1 MAANN
6 KKIVNKKPNN
16 KLVKNTSKKIVV
28 VKPVKK
34 ATKSIVAVKKPLPK
48 KPSKPVIVA
57 KKIAAKNPVAKK
69 TVVNKKIVSKKLPA
83 KKLVAKKSVKSV
95 VKKPLKTTIVSKTT
109 KLVSKNKNNDKK
121 KLAKIEKIVKKP
133 LPAKTKKSAKINMPV
148 KDKKAKEAVQEI
160 LVNKPSK
167 KSEKPEKIVDK
178 VDSNQKSNKD
188 EPKPA
193 VIKKLIALGRSRG
206 HITYEEL
213 NTYLP
218 GDEFSPEMIE
228 ATIAALGRADIT
240 VLEESESLELTE
252 QKEEGAD
259 AEEQAEVVNTGGRSD
274 DPVRMYL
281 REMGTVELL
290 SRDGEIEIAKCIEAG
305 REMII
310 SSLCESPMV
319 MKEILSW
326 RDDLASGALLLR
338 DVIDLD
344 AAYGADPDGKP
355 VFAVADMPIEGAAK
369 NLEQDSTAALIA
381 KAKEEERKR
390 REKEKLEKEKL
401 EKEKAAKAEKLA
413 KEKAAK
419 AAVKAAKKA
428 KSGDDFDDED
438 DDYVPFD
445 EDDKKE
451 PEVAEDEDV
460 DDYEDE
466 DTTISLVAMEN
477 ALKPKI
483 LETLDEFAKISKKLR
498 VLQDKNLQ
506 AAFGEGAYN
515 DADHKKHQKLLQE
528 LVALMMDIRISSV
541 RVEGLMEKLYNVNKK
556 LYAIEGQLLRQA
568 ESHRVDRKSF
578 LSNHTG
584 HELDPNWISKV
595 AKLKEKGWAE
605 FAAKDKEMILELRGE
620 IAKIANEVGVGIGD
634 YKRIVNSVQKGERD
648 ATKAKREMI
657 EANLR
662 LVISIAKKYTNR
674 GLQFLDLIQE
684 GNIGLMKAVDKFEY
698 RRGYKFSTYATWWI
712 RQAIT
717 RSIADQARTIRIPVH
732 MIETIN
738 KIVRTS
744 RQMLHEIGREPTPE
758 ELAEKLVMPL
768 DKVRKVMKIAKEPVS
783 LETPIGDEEDSH
795 LGDFIEDKNAV
806 LPLDAAIHSNLR
818 ETTTRILA
826 SLTPREERVLRMRFG
841 IGMNTDHT
849 LEEVGQQFSVTR
861 ERIRQIEAK
870 ALRKLKHPSR
880 SRKLRSFLD
889 QQ

>member
-1 MAANN
+1 MSKLLDNIFSIFFPVKGSDMPAAKTSVA
-6 KKIVNKKPNN
+6 KKSSKPAAKAAKKPVG
-16 KLVKNTSKKIVV
+16 KAAKKPAPR
-28 VKPVKK
+28 KQ
-34 ATKSIVAVKKPLPK
+34 AAVKKPAVK
-48 KPSKPVIVA
+48 KPAARPAKVA
-57 KKIAAKNPVAKK
+57 AKK
-69 TVVNKKIVSKKLPA
+69 TSA
-83 KKLVAKKSVKSV
+83 V
-95 VKKPLKTTIVSKTT
+95 VKKPQA
-109 KLVSKNKNNDKK
+109 
-121 KLAKIEKIVKKP
+121 AKPAAKPAAKKP
-133 LPAKTKKSAKINMPV
+133 LAASSHTVKTPAPV
-148 KDKKAKEAVQEI
+148 KTTRKPGTDTKHAMKKEMTKEDGKKEKAAKDKTEKTPAGKNGKEE
-160 LVNKPSK
+160 PS
-167 KSEKPEKIVDK
+167 PTVL
-178 VDSNQKSNKD
+178 
-188 EPKPA
+188 
-193 VIKKLIALGRSRG
+193 KKLIALGRTRG
-206 HITYEEL
+206 YITYEEL

-228 ATIAALGRADIT
+228 ATIGALTRADIN
-240 VLEESESLELTE
+240 VV
-252 QKEEGAD
+252 EEGEVLD
-259 AEEQAEVVNTGGRSD
+259 QPEGRPEAEAEPEAEKEVAEPGGRSD

-281 REMGTVELL
+281 REMGNVELL
-290 SRDGEIEIAKCIEAG
+290 SRDGEIEIAKRIEAG

-319 MKEILSW
+319 MQEILSW
-326 RDDLASGALLLR
+326 RDDLATGALLLR

-344 AAYGADPDGKP
+344 AAYGADAEGKP
-355 VFAVADMPIEGAAK
+355 VFAAADVPVENVAEKVMEKKD
-369 NLEQDSTAALIA
+369 DTALLLA

-390 REKEKLEKEKL
+390 REKEKAERERLAREKA
-401 EKEKAAKAEKLA
+401 EKEKAAKEKAA
-413 KEKAAK
+413 KDKAAK
-419 AAVKAAKKA
+419 AALKATKKVTKA
-428 KSGDDFDDED
+428 GEEEDDEED

-445 EDDKKE
+445 EEESAEKKE
-451 PEVAEDEDV
+451 GEPAEEEDP
-460 DDYEDE
+460 DDYD
-466 DTTISLVAMEN
+466 DAALSLVAMEN

-483 LETLDEFAKISKKLR
+483 LETLDQFAKTAKKLR
-498 VLQDKNLQ
+498 ALQEKHLQ
-506 AAFGEGAYN
+506 AAFGEGDYAESDY
-515 DADHKKHQKLLQE
+515 KKYKKLLQE
-528 LVALMMDIRISSV
+528 LVELMMGIRLSSA
-541 RVEGLMEKLYNVNKK
+541 RVEGLVEKLYNVSKR
-556 LYAIEGQLLRQA
+556 LMVLEGRLMRMA
-568 ESHRVDRKSF
+568 EARRVDRKGF
-578 LSNHTG
+578 LLNYTG
-584 HELDPNWISKV
+584 HELHPDWLKKI
-595 AKLKEKGWAE
+595 AKLKEKGWAD
-605 FAAKDKEMILELRGE
+605 FAAKDHDE
-620 IAKIANEVGVGIGD
+620 IVQVRDEVAKIAREVGVGISE
-634 YKRIVNSVQKGERD
+634 YKRIVGAVQKGERE